1 VSISEAADTEPIVLR
16 PLGLEPVTTEPVTTE
31 PVTTEPVTTEPRGT
45 GLSDAES
52 ISTESISTESID
64 TEPINIAAHRIG
76 SLATDPLINDPLST
90 APVAA
95 QRHVSRRT
103 AERFTAVHVG
113 RSGEVAGGMSQVVN
127 GYLAHSFADFDLRM
141 VFSRNGSGGLRAAGI
156 AASAFWQ
163 LLQLGNSERTV
174 VIVHLSQGGSFARE
188 GALLALARARG
199 FATVAQLH
207 GSSFAD
213 FARNRPGLV
222 GSVLRAAD
230 VVLTLSAQSHAAA
243 EDFVPGERV
252 VLVPNAV
259 ADGAVRETENLVVFG
274 GAVSKRKGVDVL
286 VAAWE
291 RLAPQHPLW
300 KLVIAGPIA
309 DQPISVLAGCE
320 FVGPLS
326 HEALMELLERS
337 AIAVLPSRDE
347 AMPMF
352 ILEAMAR
359 TNCVVATRV
368 GGVPAVLAG
377 GAGVL
382 VEPGDVDALEA
393 ALRQA
398 MTDAPWRA
406 KKADLARSAFEAN
419 YSAAAV
425 FPLVERSWNTALDR
439 RSDRVARRGRL
450 GSRTRTQQP

>member
-1 VSISEAADTEPIVLR
+1 
-16 PLGLEPVTTEPVTTE
+16 
-31 PVTTEPVTTEPRGT
+31 
-45 GLSDAES
+45 
-52 ISTESISTESID
+52 
-64 TEPINIAAHRIG
+64 
-76 SLATDPLINDPLST
+76 
-90 APVAA
+90 
-95 QRHVSRRT
+95 
-103 AERFTAVHVG
+103 
-113 RSGEVAGGMSQVVN
+113 
-127 GYLAHSFADFDLRM
+127 
-141 VFSRNGSGGLRAAGI
+141 
-156 AASAFWQ
+156 
-163 LLQLGNSERTV
+163 
-174 VIVHLSQGGSFARE
+174 
-188 GALLALARARG
+188 
-199 FATVAQLH
+199 VAQLH

-213 FARNRPGLV
+213 FARKRPGLV

-243 EDFVPGERV
+243 VEFVPGERV
-252 VLVPNAV
+252 VLAPNAV
-259 ADGAVRETENLVVFG
+259 ADGAVREIENLVVFG

-326 HEALMELLERS
+326 HDEVMELLERS

-406 KKADLARSAFEAN
+406 KKADLARSAFETN

-425 FPLVERSWNTALDR
+425 FPLVERSWNAALDR
-439 RSDRVARRGRL
+439 RSDRVARRGRP

>member
-1 VSISEAADTEPIVLR
+1 MSISEAD
-16 PLGLEPVTTEPVTTE
+16 
-31 PVTTEPVTTEPRGT
+31 
-45 GLSDAES
+45 
-52 ISTESISTESID
+52 D
-64 TEPINIAAHRIG
+64 TEPINIAALTINQQN
-76 SLATDPLINDPLST
+76 ADPLNT
-90 APVAA
+90 TPVAA

-103 AERFTAVHVG
+103 AERFIAVHVG

-127 GYLAHSFADFDLRM
+127 GYLAHSFVDFELRM
-141 VFSRNGSGGLRAAGI
+141 VSSRDGSGGLRAAGV
-156 AASAFWQ
+156 AASAFWK
-163 LLQLGNSERTV
+163 LLRLANPERTV
-174 VIVHLSQGGSFARE
+174 VVAHLSQGGSFARE
-188 GALLALARARG
+188 GALLALAHARG

-213 FARNRPGLV
+213 FARKRPGLV
-222 GSVLRAAD
+222 GSVLRSAD
-230 VVLTLSAQSHAAA
+230 VVLTLSVESHAAA
-243 EDFVPGERV
+243 AEFVPGERV

-259 ADGAVRETENLVVFG
+259 AAGAVRQIENLVVFG

-300 KLVIAGPIA
+300 KLVIAGPIG
-309 DQPISVLAGCE
+309 DQPAQPLTGAE

-326 HEALMELLERS
+326 HAALMELLERS

-359 TNCVVATRV
+359 TNCVVATSV

-377 GAGVL
+377 GVGML

-393 ALRQA
+393 ALHRA

-406 KKADLARSAFEAN
+406 KKADLARSAFETT

-425 FPLVERSWNTALDR
+425 FPRIERSWTTALER
-439 RSDRVARRGRL
+439 RSDRVAKRYRP
-450 GSRTRTQQP
+450 GSRNRTQQP